1 MRLEEGAGR
10 FDVNV
15 SIRFQENGKRMWPPQ
30 SEIKNLNSYQAL
42 RDAVAFES
50 NRLWEEWRSGGDI
63 RTRTGKITVGWSPE
77 RGRTYLQ
84 RSKEDVEDY
93 RYFPEPDLVSL
104 APSPETV
111 AKLRETLPAL
121 TFRQGGEERL
131 VDHHTRGPVERSR
144 QVLALGNVDGRLAAD
159 RSVDLPDE
167 RRRHCDPRHAARGS
181 MTLTEPPGRRRGW
194 IPWRQSFWFFGSSCW
209 RPSGTCQ

>member
-1 MRLEEGAGR
+1 
-10 FDVNV
+10 
-15 SIRFQENGKRMWPPQ
+15 
-30 SEIKNLNSYQAL
+30 KNLNSYQAL

-63 RTRTGKITVGWSPE
+63 RTRTGKITDGWSPQ

-111 AKLRETLPAL
+111 AKLREALPDMPS
-121 TFRQGGEERL
+121 ERRARR
-131 VDHHTRGPVERSR
+131 VRVRGLRLCGAGTGVWQR
-144 QVLALGNVDGRLAAD
+144 ALGV
-159 RSVDLPDE
+159 
-167 RRRHCDPRHAARGS
+167 
-181 MTLTEPPGRRRGW
+181 
-194 IPWRQSFWFFGSSCW
+194 F
-209 RPSGTCQ
+209 